1 MFDNVK
7 NRQKSAELS
16 KKFQDAKM
24 PLLQNPSKKSIML
37 KTRRWACAHKCIHQ
51 HSDSPLPKA
60 FCHGIGNDRVQRK
73 TAVPAGAQRNCWTY
87 IEHNAAI
94 MEGHM
99 FVQCLF
105 CALLGAFVIYAF
117 DLHIFRRQ
125 EAYRSMTIK
134 ELYIGSEKGRPP
146 LRVSSMELIK
156 GVGPKG
162 EAHGKH
168 QAGLWSAEDRARL
181 EPIKEQALC
190 ARRFF
195 ANIIIDSFDI
205 PLNAGDTLHAGSAV
219 MQVRWKS

>member
-1 MFDNVK
+1 MESGTIGYSGK
-7 NRQKSAELS
+7 
-16 KKFQDAKM
+16 
-24 PLLQNPSKKSIML
+24 LL
-37 KTRRWACAHKCIHQ
+37 C
-51 HSDSPLPKA
+51 LP
-60 FCHGIGNDRVQRK
+60 VRK
-73 TAVPAGAQRNCWTY
+73 GTVGHI

-94 MEGHM
+94 MGGHM

-125 EAYRSMTIK
+125 EAYRSMKIK
-134 ELYIGSEKGRPP
+134 ELYIGSEKGCPP

-168 QAGLWSAEDRARL
+168 QAGLWSTADRMLL

-190 ARRFF
+190 AKRFF
-195 ANIIIDSFDI
+195 ANIIIDCFDI
-205 PLNAGDTLHAGSAV
+205 PLNGGDILHAGSAV
-219 MQVRWKS
+219 MQISHEGKRCFGEECELFCSGTPCPLHSCRYLTIESGGIIAENDLITKEDRP

>member
-1 MFDNVK
+1 
-7 NRQKSAELS
+7 
-16 KKFQDAKM
+16 M
-24 PLLQNPSKKSIML
+24 PMLQNSSKKSIML

-117 DLHIFRRQ
+117 NLHILGDRR
-125 EAYRSMTIK
+125 RT
-134 ELYIGSEKGRPP
+134 
-146 LRVSSMELIK
+146 
-156 GVGPKG
+156 
-162 EAHGKH
+162 
-168 QAGLWSAEDRARL
+168 
-181 EPIKEQALC
+181 
-190 ARRFF
+190 
-195 ANIIIDSFDI
+195 
-205 PLNAGDTLHAGSAV
+205 AV
-219 MQVRWKS
+219 